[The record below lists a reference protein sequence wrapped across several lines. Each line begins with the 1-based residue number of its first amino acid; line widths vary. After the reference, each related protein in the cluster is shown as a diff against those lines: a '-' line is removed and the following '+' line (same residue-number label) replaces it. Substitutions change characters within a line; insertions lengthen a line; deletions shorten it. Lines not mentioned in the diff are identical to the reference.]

1 MIFGRTL
8 GIHLS
13 QYESILSTIKKPGN
27 ISDSGSTFLSGSNF
41 HDGQTTFTSSCCS
54 ATKY

>member
-27 ISDSGSTFLSGSNF
+27 ISDSGSTLSGSNF